1 MELAA
6 ALHRNP
12 WTNSNGIRRRFAP
25 ESLDENYW
33 IMQLRE
39 KQQEFK
45 IPMQF
50 VNMKS

>member
-33 IMQLRE
+33 IMQLGLVRLCAGGSNLYW
-39 KQQEFK
+39 QL
-45 IPMQF
+45 I
-50 VNMKS
+50 